1 MNLDN
6 RSLTHGRPAAHGTTL
21 HGLFEAQAARRPA
34 HPAVTCGSLRLGYGE
49 VDRRANRLA
58 HRLAA
63 RGVGPETRVG
73 VCLRRG
79 PELIVALLAVL
90 KAGGAYVPLDPNY
103 PAERLAFMVD
113 DAGIALV
120 ISAADLDTRP
130 PNAPATLLLDAPDED
145 APDEDAPDE
154 DAPDTPP
161 ASALRLPPVPALHLD
176 NTAYVLFTSGSTG
189 TPKGVAVTHRGIEA
203 LGAAHATALDIDED
217 SRVLQFASP
226 NFDVSIADLVQTW
239 YAGATLVLPDGP
251 TQAVGEEL
259 AALLA
264 GDAVTHAMIPPSV
277 LATVPPVEL
286 PHLRGLATGGETCP
300 PELVARWA
308 RGRRMFNAYGPTE
321 ATVTVTLN
329 GPLPADPDGAPHIG
343 RGIAGVRV
351 TALDELLRPV
361 PEGGVGELCVAGP
374 GLARGYQGRAA
385 LTAERFVADPHGPA
399 GSRMYRTG
407 DLVRRLPDGAY
418 AFLGR
423 ADHQVKIRG
432 LRVELGEIETALTAH
447 EQVLQSVV
455 TLDAGNG
462 TPRLFAHY
470 VPLRPSPT
478 PDSADLRAHLSGR
491 LPAHMVPTA
500 FVAMDRMPLTPNG
513 KVDRAALP
521 EPTAAERAAY
531 VAPRTD
537 LEGALA
543 EIWAEVLGVDRVGVE
558 DDFFLAGGDSIAA
571 LRMAFQVTGR
581 LGLTPATT
589 ALFDHPTIAR
599 FAAHLAES
607 GRADATEPLVPVNRH
622 AALAASAAQRRLWFL
637 DAYEPGGAAY
647 NCATGLRLTG
657 ALDHPALA
665 AALTALVARHEPLR
679 TTFTEAD
686 GRVLQVIGEPTEV
699 PLPHTDLTG
708 HTDPA
713 TAHDR
718 LDAAL
723 RAEVSAPFDLR
734 TGPVLRAL
742 LLRTAPDEHLLVL
755 TAHHIAADAWSM
767 DLLTRELGALYAA
780 ASAAPDAGP
789 EHLPA
794 AAGLPPLPVQYA
806 DFAAWHH
813 DRLQAPDIDA
823 QLAYWKDTLAGVA
836 PLELPTDRPRPA
848 VRTSAGARHLFD
860 LPADTVRA
868 LTALGHEQGGTLF
881 APLAAAVQLLLARWS
896 GQRDIA
902 LGTVDTGRDR
912 AEIAELVGFFVDTL
926 VLRADVDE
934 TQTFR
939 RFTARTRERVREA
952 LDHAAVPFDRVVDAV
967 LPERDPS
974 RPPLVQAVLVLQNAP
989 VGLPRLPGI
998 DTAELELP
1006 REAALFDLTMEFWQ
1020 RPDGALRGSLE
1031 YSTDLFDAAT
1041 MERFAGHLRTLLG
1054 ALATAPDRPMA
1065 EAGMLGA
1072 DETHRVLA
1080 EYNATGRGIA
1090 PATLTALFADQ
1101 AARTPDAV
1109 ALLHTDTRLTYAQLD
1124 SRSNQLAHHL
1134 AARGVRPGD
1143 RVGICLERG
1152 PELIC
1157 ALLGI
1162 LKAGAA
1168 YVPLDPKYPAARRA
1182 FMSADAGIALLVTD
1196 RTQHGAD
1203 DGTGHLPRL
1212 LMDYDRAALDAE
1224 PAHPLA
1230 VTVTPDSGAYVIYT
1244 SGSTGTPKG
1253 TLTPHRAVDRVVRHT
1268 PYLSLTEGDVVA
1280 QLASVSF
1287 DAATFE
1293 IWGALLNGAT
1303 LAIAPPGV
1311 LAAPELGAFLSS
1323 YGVTTLWLTAGLFH
1337 EVVDADVEV
1346 LAGLRHL
1353 LAGGDA
1359 LSARH
1364 CRTVLTRLPEL
1375 ALING
1380 YGPTETTTF
1389 AAAAR
1394 LLPAHL
1400 AHDTVP
1406 LGRPIADTRL
1416 YVLDGRL
1423 RPVGQGIVGE
1433 LYIAGE
1439 GLAQGYANR
1448 PDLTA
1453 EWFLADPFGAA
1464 GTRMYRTGDLVRWT
1478 ADGMLEFLGR
1488 GDDQVKVRGFRIE
1501 LGEVEAALAAHPDVA
1516 RAVVVAAA
1524 AGRGGAKR
1532 LVGYAVPR
1540 PGATLEPAALRAH
1553 LAATLPDHM
1562 VPPLYAVLDALPL
1575 TPNGKVDRRA
1585 LPAPEAVSDGS
1596 VRLAP
1601 RTPVEET
1608 LAGIWA
1614 QVLGLEAV
1622 GVEDNFF
1629 DLGGDSILSI
1639 QVVSRARA
1647 AGLVLASQDIFVRQ
1661 TVAELAA
1668 GLQSAA
1674 DDDTDVLDEP
1684 PVEGPVVLTPIQR
1697 WFFRT
1702 HREAPHHFNQ
1712 ALQLELAPGT
1722 DPEALAGAVA
1732 AVVAHHDALR
1742 LRYERTGAGWR
1753 QRNLAED
1760 KAVALDR
1767 HDLSGLDAAAGR
1779 TAMTEVTDAL
1789 QTGFDL
1795 SAGPLIRFALFELA
1809 DKQAELAVIAHHLVV
1824 DGVSWRVLLEDLEVA
1839 YGQVVSGASVDL
1851 GVKSTSFQEWAS
1863 RLRGH
1868 VEAGGFD
1875 GELAYWSGVGAGV
1888 STVLP
1893 GVRDVAPGGLRVRS
1907 AELSVG
1913 ATRGLLQRVPAVYRT
1928 RVNEVL
1934 LAVLGRVLGE
1944 WSGQDRVVV
1953 DVEGHG
1959 REEIFEGVDLS
1970 RTVGWFTTVF
1980 PVELV
1985 VGEGW
1990 GALVKSVKE
1999 TLRGVP
2005 HRGLGYGALRYLGDP
2020 DSAAGEL
2027 GRTVRP
2033 QVSFNYLGQFD
2044 GMTAD
2049 SSLYRAMLPNPRGEH
2064 SPLDARPYAL
2074 DVVGRVV
2081 DGRLVMEWGWSDGVF
2096 EDATVDRLATGFM
2109 AALEEFLAH
2118 CAEPGAGGCTPS
2130 DFPLSGLDQAGVDR
2144 VVGDGR
2150 GVEDVLPLLPMQSG
2164 MLFHALMES
2173 ASLAYFEQLM
2183 FVVDGVTDATAFGAA
2198 WQRVVDEVQ
2207 ALRVGVVW
2215 EGVAEPVQV
2224 VHREVTLPV
2233 EIVDWRGAD
2242 EEEQSARWEAWVGA
2256 DRARGLDLRQVPLAR
2271 LSLARLTD
2279 DRVRVLFTF
2288 HHILLDGWSLARVL
2302 SAVFDGYAGVGTA
2315 AVPGGRRLAD
2325 HARWLADRD
2334 LPAAEEFWRGV
2345 LDGFDTPVALPYDRP
2360 AVRGQSRSSARAAIK
2375 LPTELTEQLYAF
2387 ARRHRLTVNAV
2398 VQGLW
2403 ALMLAGRSGQHD
2415 VVFGATT
2422 SGRPTELTGADEMIG
2437 LFINSL
2443 PVRTRLA
2450 PELGVVEWLQRL
2462 QAEQVEARR
2471 HDHLPLTRIQALA
2484 DLPADQALFDSL
2496 VVFENYP
2503 VDTDAA
2509 AEHGL
2514 KVGEISAVE
2523 ATNYPLNLL
2532 AYGGDRLEFVLAY
2545 DPEVLDHATA
2555 RGLCDEL
2562 ARYARTVAG
2571 ATGRKLGDLEL
2582 VDAGQRRRLLE
2593 EWGRD
2598 ERHVAQRTLG
2608 EIFRD
2613 QAARTPTLP
2622 AAVCGGT
2629 TLSYAELDARI
2640 GRMAHHLGS
2649 LGVRTGDRI
2658 GVALQRGIDWLVA
2671 LRAVLHIGAV
2681 YVPIDPTY
2689 PAERITHMVTD
2700 SGVRLLLT
2708 EQRLDGTLPAPGTVP
2723 VVAVDTLG
2731 AELAAL
2737 PDTLPDV
2744 HDDPQAP
2751 AYIIY
2756 TSGSTGVPKGVEVP
2770 HTGFAALLT
2779 TVVGDL
2785 AVAEGCRVLQLA
2797 SPSFDASVIEVLMS
2811 LGVGGTLVLPPAETL
2826 SAEQLVELL
2835 QHHRISHA
2843 MILPAMLATLPAV
2856 QLPDLRMLL
2865 VGAEAVSADL
2875 VDRWADG
2882 RRMVNGYGPTEA
2894 TIATSFSHPLV
2905 AGRAGAPPIGHPC
2918 VDVRTYVLD
2927 PWLRLVAPGVAGELY
2942 IGGESV
2948 TRGYV
2953 NRPGL
2958 TAERFVADPYG
2969 APGAR
2974 MYRSGDVVRW
2984 GEDGQLHFVGRVD
2997 AQVKVRG
3004 HRVELGEVETALA
3017 GHPAVGQVAVLF
3029 RTDGPGARLVGYVSP
3044 AAGVEP
3050 DALDPAALR
3059 GYLADGLPDYMV
3071 PSVFVTLDALPLT
3084 PNGKVDRRALPAPE
3098 AVSDGSVR
3106 LAPRTPVEETLA
3118 GIWAQVLG
3126 LEAVGVEDNFFD
3138 LGGDSILSIQV
3149 VSRARA
3155 AGLSIAPKDIF
3166 DQQTVR
3172 ALAERIAET
3181 AQAAP
3186 APARPTVTGPVGT
3199 TPIQEWFFTSHTEA
3213 PHHFDMSMAVTLGKD
3228 VDRAALAAAVAA
3240 VVAHHDALRLRFA
3253 RGVDGAWTQSVAD
3266 ADAAPV
3272 AVDHTDLSHLP
3283 SPLSRRAERDRLVAQ
3298 AQSGLDL
3305 TEGPLLRALS
3315 FASDAQ
3321 DDIELVLVAHHL
3333 VVDGVSW
3340 RVLLEDLEVAYGQVV
3355 SGASVDLGVRST
3367 SFQEWASRL
3376 RGHVES
3382 GGFDGELA
3390 YWSGVGAGV
3399 STVLPGV
3406 RDVASGGLRVR
3417 SAELSVGATRGL
3429 LQRVPAVYRTR
3440 VNEVLLAV
3448 LGRVLGEWS
3457 GQDRVVVD
3465 VEGHGREEIFE
3476 GVDLSRTVGWF
3487 TTVFPVELVVG
3498 EGWGALVKSVKETL
3512 RGVPHRGLGY
3522 GALRYLGDPDSAA
3535 GELGRTVRPQVSFNY
3550 LGQFDTAVAPS
3561 GEALFRASDF
3571 VQDGDTSPL
3580 DARPYALDVVGRVVD
3595 GRLVMEWGWSDGV
3608 FEDATVDRLV
3618 SRFMAAL
3625 EEFLAHCA
3633 EPGAG
3638 GCTPSDF
3645 PLSGLDQAG
3654 VDRVVGDGRG
3664 VEDVLPLMPMQSGML
3679 FHALMESA
3687 SPAYFEQ
3694 LMFVVDGVPDPA
3706 EFAASWQHVVDEV
3719 QALRVGVVWEGV
3731 AEPVQVVHREVTL
3744 PVEIVDWRGADEEE
3758 QSARWEAWVG
3768 ADRARGL
3775 DLRQVPLAR
3784 LSLARLTDD
3793 RVRVLFTFH
3802 HILLDGWSLARV
3814 LSLVFDDYTARRDR
3828 RPLPAI
3834 AGGRRLADQARWMRE
3849 RDVPEAEEFWRGVLD
3864 GFDTP
3869 VALPYDRPTDRA
3881 GQSRSSARVGV
3892 ELSPEL
3898 TERLYAFARRHRLT
3912 VNAVV
3917 QGLWALMLAGRS
3929 GQHDVVFGATTS
3941 GRPTELTGADD
3952 MLGLFI
3958 NSLPVRTRLAPEL
3971 GVVEWLQRLQAE
3983 QVEARR
3989 HDHLP
3994 LTRIQA
4000 LGQLP
4005 ADQALFDS
4013 LVVFAN
4019 YPVDTDAAAENG
4031 LKLGEISA
4039 VEATNYPLNLAAY
4052 TGDGL
4057 TLTLLYDPEVFDR
4070 STIEALRDDLTLHAE
4085 TVAAPG
4091 GADRSLG
4098 TLDLVDAERRHR
4110 ILEEWGRG
4118 APGERGTTLT
4128 EVFAQQVARAPGNT
4142 ALLVDGR
4149 ELSYAEVDARANRLA
4164 HRLIDLGVRPDTR
4177 VGVCLGRHAELF
4189 VALLAVLKAG
4199 GAYVPL
4205 DPEYP
4210 ADRLAFMVTDS
4221 GAELVVTDTA
4231 SVAALPPGD
4240 ARRVLLDAPDDE
4252 AADRYPDTAPEVPLH
4267 PDNLAHVIYT
4277 SGSTGRPKGALLP
4290 HRGVLRVARD
4300 PKLAMSERDVVGQLA
4315 TVSFDAGTLEIWS
4328 AWLNGAALAVSP
4340 SRVMSAAE
4348 TGEFLHTRKVTA
4360 IWITAGLFH
4369 EMVDSDV
4376 RIFSGLRL
4384 IMSGGDTLSPAHAAK
4399 VVAQLPGVRMINGY
4413 GPTEGTVFTSLHLV
4427 GGGAGAESSGPADAG
4442 PLPIGTPIAG
4452 TRVYVLDP
4460 ALRPVPPGVPGE
4472 LYLTGD
4478 GMARGYVNRPG
4489 ITAERF
4495 VADPFGTPGARMY
4508 RSGDLVRW
4516 LPDGNLDFVSRTDF
4530 QVKIRG
4536 LRIELGEIEAAAAAH
4551 PGVAQAL
4558 VLARE
4563 DIPGSKRLVAYAVPV
4578 PEQAP
4583 APEELKE
4590 FMARSLPAYMVP
4602 AAVIVLDAFPL
4613 TPNGKVD
4620 RRALPSPEEA
4630 AGERAEHIAPRTPG
4644 EEILA
4649 GIWGEVLGLAEVS
4662 VEDNFFDLGGDSILS
4677 IQVISRVREVF
4688 VTDLPARA
4696 LFDNPTVA
4704 ALSAAVE
4711 EQLLAELEQ
4720 EQPRD

>member
-145 APDEDAPDE
+145 APDEDAPD
-154 DAPDTPP
+154 TPP
-161 ASALRLPPVPALHLD
+161 ASALRRPPVPALHLD

-264 GDAVTHAMIPPSV
+264 GEAVTHAMIPPSV

-571 LRMAFQVTGR
+571 LRMAFQVTDR

-699 PLPHTDLTG
+699 PLPRTDLTG

-823 QLAYWKDTLAGVA
+823 QLAYWKDTLEGVA

-1212 LMDYDRAALDAE
+1212 LMDDDRAALDAE

-1453 EWFLADPFGAA
+1453 ERFLADPFGAA

-1540 PGATLEPAALRAH
+1540 PGATLEPVALRAH

-1601 RTPVEET
+1601 RTPVEES

-1789 QTGFDL
+1789 QAGFDL

-1851 GVKSTSFQEWAS
+1851 GVKSTS
-1863 RLRGH
+1863 
-1868 VEAGGFD
+1868 
-1875 GELAYWSGVGAGV
+1875 
-1888 STVLP
+1888 
-1893 GVRDVAPGGLRVRS
+1893 
-1907 AELSVG
+1907 
-1913 ATRGLLQRVPAVYRT
+1913 
-1928 RVNEVL
+1928 
-1934 LAVLGRVLGE
+1934 
-1944 WSGQDRVVV
+1944 
-1953 DVEGHG
+1953 
-1959 REEIFEGVDLS
+1959 
-1970 RTVGWFTTVF
+1970 
-1980 PVELV
+1980 
-1985 VGEGW
+1985 
-1990 GALVKSVKE
+1990 
-1999 TLRGVP
+1999 
-2005 HRGLGYGALRYLGDP
+2005 
-2020 DSAAGEL
+2020 
-2027 GRTVRP
+2027 
-2033 QVSFNYLGQFD
+2033 
-2044 GMTAD
+2044 
-2049 SSLYRAMLPNPRGEH
+2049 
-2064 SPLDARPYAL
+2064 
-2074 DVVGRVV
+2074 
-2081 DGRLVMEWGWSDGVF
+2081 
-2096 EDATVDRLATGFM
+2096 
-2109 AALEEFLAH
+2109 
-2118 CAEPGAGGCTPS
+2118 
-2130 DFPLSGLDQAGVDR
+2130 
-2144 VVGDGR
+2144 
-2150 GVEDVLPLLPMQSG
+2150 
-2164 MLFHALMES
+2164 
-2173 ASLAYFEQLM
+2173 
-2183 FVVDGVTDATAFGAA
+2183 
-2198 WQRVVDEVQ
+2198 
-2207 ALRVGVVW
+2207 
-2215 EGVAEPVQV
+2215 
-2224 VHREVTLPV
+2224 
-2233 EIVDWRGAD
+2233 
-2242 EEEQSARWEAWVGA
+2242 
-2256 DRARGLDLRQVPLAR
+2256 
-2271 LSLARLTD
+2271 
-2279 DRVRVLFTF
+2279 
-2288 HHILLDGWSLARVL
+2288 
-2302 SAVFDGYAGVGTA
+2302 
-2315 AVPGGRRLAD
+2315 
-2325 HARWLADRD
+2325 
-2334 LPAAEEFWRGV
+2334 
-2345 LDGFDTPVALPYDRP
+2345 
-2360 AVRGQSRSSARAAIK
+2360 
-2375 LPTELTEQLYAF
+2375 
-2387 ARRHRLTVNAV
+2387 
-2398 VQGLW
+2398 
-2403 ALMLAGRSGQHD
+2403 
-2415 VVFGATT
+2415 
-2422 SGRPTELTGADEMIG
+2422 
-2437 LFINSL
+2437 
-2443 PVRTRLA
+2443 
-2450 PELGVVEWLQRL
+2450 
-2462 QAEQVEARR
+2462 
-2471 HDHLPLTRIQALA
+2471 
-2484 DLPADQALFDSL
+2484 
-2496 VVFENYP
+2496 
-2503 VDTDAA
+2503 
-2509 AEHGL
+2509 
-2514 KVGEISAVE
+2514 
-2523 ATNYPLNLL
+2523 
-2532 AYGGDRLEFVLAY
+2532 
-2545 DPEVLDHATA
+2545 
-2555 RGLCDEL
+2555 
-2562 ARYARTVAG
+2562 
-2571 ATGRKLGDLEL
+2571 
-2582 VDAGQRRRLLE
+2582 
-2593 EWGRD
+2593 
-2598 ERHVAQRTLG
+2598 
-2608 EIFRD
+2608 
-2613 QAARTPTLP
+2613 
-2622 AAVCGGT
+2622 
-2629 TLSYAELDARI
+2629 
-2640 GRMAHHLGS
+2640 
-2649 LGVRTGDRI
+2649 
-2658 GVALQRGIDWLVA
+2658 
-2671 LRAVLHIGAV
+2671 
-2681 YVPIDPTY
+2681 
-2689 PAERITHMVTD
+2689 
-2700 SGVRLLLT
+2700 
-2708 EQRLDGTLPAPGTVP
+2708 
-2723 VVAVDTLG
+2723 
-2731 AELAAL
+2731 
-2737 PDTLPDV
+2737 
-2744 HDDPQAP
+2744 
-2751 AYIIY
+2751 
-2756 TSGSTGVPKGVEVP
+2756 
-2770 HTGFAALLT
+2770 
-2779 TVVGDL
+2779 
-2785 AVAEGCRVLQLA
+2785 
-2797 SPSFDASVIEVLMS
+2797 
-2811 LGVGGTLVLPPAETL
+2811 
-2826 SAEQLVELL
+2826 
-2835 QHHRISHA
+2835 
-2843 MILPAMLATLPAV
+2843 
-2856 QLPDLRMLL
+2856 
-2865 VGAEAVSADL
+2865 
-2875 VDRWADG
+2875 
-2882 RRMVNGYGPTEA
+2882 
-2894 TIATSFSHPLV
+2894 
-2905 AGRAGAPPIGHPC
+2905 
-2918 VDVRTYVLD
+2918 
-2927 PWLRLVAPGVAGELY
+2927 
-2942 IGGESV
+2942 
-2948 TRGYV
+2948 
-2953 NRPGL
+2953 
-2958 TAERFVADPYG
+2958 
-2969 APGAR
+2969 
-2974 MYRSGDVVRW
+2974 
-2984 GEDGQLHFVGRVD
+2984 
-2997 AQVKVRG
+2997 
-3004 HRVELGEVETALA
+3004 
-3017 GHPAVGQVAVLF
+3017 
-3029 RTDGPGARLVGYVSP
+3029 
-3044 AAGVEP
+3044 
-3050 DALDPAALR
+3050 
-3059 GYLADGLPDYMV
+3059 
-3071 PSVFVTLDALPLT
+3071 
-3084 PNGKVDRRALPAPE
+3084 
-3098 AVSDGSVR
+3098 
-3106 LAPRTPVEETLA
+3106 
-3118 GIWAQVLG
+3118 
-3126 LEAVGVEDNFFD
+3126 
-3138 LGGDSILSIQV
+3138 
-3149 VSRARA
+3149 
-3155 AGLSIAPKDIF
+3155 
-3166 DQQTVR
+3166 
-3172 ALAERIAET
+3172 
-3181 AQAAP
+3181 
-3186 APARPTVTGPVGT
+3186 
-3199 TPIQEWFFTSHTEA
+3199 
-3213 PHHFDMSMAVTLGKD
+3213 
-3228 VDRAALAAAVAA
+3228 
-3240 VVAHHDALRLRFA
+3240 
-3253 RGVDGAWTQSVAD
+3253 
-3266 ADAAPV
+3266 
-3272 AVDHTDLSHLP
+3272 
-3283 SPLSRRAERDRLVAQ
+3283 
-3298 AQSGLDL
+3298 
-3305 TEGPLLRALS
+3305 
-3315 FASDAQ
+3315 
-3321 DDIELVLVAHHL
+3321 
-3333 VVDGVSW
+3333 
-3340 RVLLEDLEVAYGQVV
+3340 
-3355 SGASVDLGVRST
+3355 
-3367 SFQEWASRL
+3367 
-3376 RGHVES
+3376 
-3382 GGFDGELA
+3382 
-3390 YWSGVGAGV
+3390 
-3399 STVLPGV
+3399 
-3406 RDVASGGLRVR
+3406 
-3417 SAELSVGATRGL
+3417 
-3429 LQRVPAVYRTR
+3429 
-3440 VNEVLLAV
+3440 
-3448 LGRVLGEWS
+3448 
-3457 GQDRVVVD
+3457 
-3465 VEGHGREEIFE
+3465 
-3476 GVDLSRTVGWF
+3476 
-3487 TTVFPVELVVG
+3487 
-3498 EGWGALVKSVKETL
+3498 
-3512 RGVPHRGLGY
+3512 
-3522 GALRYLGDPDSAA
+3522 
-3535 GELGRTVRPQVSFNY
+3535 
-3550 LGQFDTAVAPS
+3550 
-3561 GEALFRASDF
+3561 
-3571 VQDGDTSPL
+3571 
-3580 DARPYALDVVGRVVD
+3580 
-3595 GRLVMEWGWSDGV
+3595 
-3608 FEDATVDRLV
+3608 
-3618 SRFMAAL
+3618 
-3625 EEFLAHCA
+3625 
-3633 EPGAG
+3633 
-3638 GCTPSDF
+3638 
-3645 PLSGLDQAG
+3645 
-3654 VDRVVGDGRG
+3654 
-3664 VEDVLPLMPMQSGML
+3664 
-3679 FHALMESA
+3679 
-3687 SPAYFEQ
+3687 
-3694 LMFVVDGVPDPA
+3694 
-3706 EFAASWQHVVDEV
+3706 
-3719 QALRVGVVWEGV
+3719 
-3731 AEPVQVVHREVTL
+3731 
-3744 PVEIVDWRGADEEE
+3744 
-3758 QSARWEAWVG
+3758 
-3768 ADRARGL
+3768 
-3775 DLRQVPLAR
+3775 
-3784 LSLARLTDD
+3784 
-3793 RVRVLFTFH
+3793 
-3802 HILLDGWSLARV
+3802 
-3814 LSLVFDDYTARRDR
+3814 
-3828 RPLPAI
+3828 
-3834 AGGRRLADQARWMRE
+3834 
-3849 RDVPEAEEFWRGVLD
+3849 
-3864 GFDTP
+3864 
-3869 VALPYDRPTDRA
+3869 
-3881 GQSRSSARVGV
+3881 
-3892 ELSPEL
+3892 
-3898 TERLYAFARRHRLT
+3898 
-3912 VNAVV
+3912 
-3917 QGLWALMLAGRS
+3917 
-3929 GQHDVVFGATTS
+3929 
-3941 GRPTELTGADD
+3941 
-3952 MLGLFI
+3952 
-3958 NSLPVRTRLAPEL
+3958 
-3971 GVVEWLQRLQAE
+3971 
-3983 QVEARR
+3983 
-3989 HDHLP
+3989 
-3994 LTRIQA
+3994 
-4000 LGQLP
+4000 
-4005 ADQALFDS
+4005 
-4013 LVVFAN
+4013 
-4019 YPVDTDAAAENG
+4019 
-4031 LKLGEISA
+4031 
-4039 VEATNYPLNLAAY
+4039 
-4052 TGDGL
+4052 
-4057 TLTLLYDPEVFDR
+4057 
-4070 STIEALRDDLTLHAE
+4070 
-4085 TVAAPG
+4085 
-4091 GADRSLG
+4091 
-4098 TLDLVDAERRHR
+4098 
-4110 ILEEWGRG
+4110 
-4118 APGERGTTLT
+4118 
-4128 EVFAQQVARAPGNT
+4128 
-4142 ALLVDGR
+4142 
-4149 ELSYAEVDARANRLA
+4149 
-4164 HRLIDLGVRPDTR
+4164 
-4177 VGVCLGRHAELF
+4177 
-4189 VALLAVLKAG
+4189 
-4199 GAYVPL
+4199 
-4205 DPEYP
+4205 
-4210 ADRLAFMVTDS
+4210 
-4221 GAELVVTDTA
+4221 
-4231 SVAALPPGD
+4231 
-4240 ARRVLLDAPDDE
+4240 
-4252 AADRYPDTAPEVPLH
+4252 
-4267 PDNLAHVIYT
+4267 
-4277 SGSTGRPKGALLP
+4277 
-4290 HRGVLRVARD
+4290 
-4300 PKLAMSERDVVGQLA
+4300 
-4315 TVSFDAGTLEIWS
+4315 
-4328 AWLNGAALAVSP
+4328 
-4340 SRVMSAAE
+4340 
-4348 TGEFLHTRKVTA
+4348 
-4360 IWITAGLFH
+4360 
-4369 EMVDSDV
+4369 
-4376 RIFSGLRL
+4376 
-4384 IMSGGDTLSPAHAAK
+4384 
-4399 VVAQLPGVRMINGY
+4399 
-4413 GPTEGTVFTSLHLV
+4413 
-4427 GGGAGAESSGPADAG
+4427 
-4442 PLPIGTPIAG
+4442 
-4452 TRVYVLDP
+4452 
-4460 ALRPVPPGVPGE
+4460 
-4472 LYLTGD
+4472 
-4478 GMARGYVNRPG
+4478 
-4489 ITAERF
+4489 
-4495 VADPFGTPGARMY
+4495 
-4508 RSGDLVRW
+4508 
-4516 LPDGNLDFVSRTDF
+4516 
-4530 QVKIRG
+4530 
-4536 LRIELGEIEAAAAAH
+4536 
-4551 PGVAQAL
+4551 
-4558 VLARE
+4558 
-4563 DIPGSKRLVAYAVPV
+4563 
-4578 PEQAP
+4578 
-4583 APEELKE
+4583 
-4590 FMARSLPAYMVP
+4590 
-4602 AAVIVLDAFPL
+4602 
-4613 TPNGKVD
+4613 
-4620 RRALPSPEEA
+4620 
-4630 AGERAEHIAPRTPG
+4630 
-4644 EEILA
+4644 
-4649 GIWGEVLGLAEVS
+4649 
-4662 VEDNFFDLGGDSILS
+4662 
-4677 IQVISRVREVF
+4677 
-4688 VTDLPARA
+4688 
-4696 LFDNPTVA
+4696 
-4704 ALSAAVE
+4704 
-4711 EQLLAELEQ
+4711 
-4720 EQPRD
+4720 

>member
-1 MNLDN
+1 MNSDN
-6 RSLTHGRPAAHGTTL
+6 GSLTHGRPAAGGTTL

-34 HPAVTCGSLRLGYGE
+34 HPAVECGPVRLGYGE

-58 HRLAA
+58 HRLVA

-79 PELIVALLAVL
+79 PDLIVALLAVL

-103 PAERLAFMVD
+103 PAERLAFMVA

-120 ISAADLDTRP
+120 ISTSDIDARP
-130 PNAPATLLLDAPDED
+130 HDAPGTLLLDAPHQERT
-145 APDEDAPDE
+145 
-154 DAPDTPP
+154 PDTLP
-161 ASALRLPPVPALHLD
+161 AADGAAGHLD
-176 NTAYVLFTSGSTG
+176 TTAYVLFTSGSTG
-189 TPKGVAVTHRGIEA
+189 TPKGVAVTHRGIEV
-203 LGAAHATALDIDED
+203 LGAAHVAALDIDEG

-226 NFDVSIADLVQTW
+226 NFDVSIADMVQTW
-239 YAGATLVLPDGP
+239 YAGATLVLPADP
-251 TQAVGEEL
+251 AQAVGE
-259 AALLA
+259 AMADLLGGA
-264 GDAVTHAMIPPSV
+264 AVTHAMIPPSV
-277 LATVPPVEL
+277 LATIPPVEL
-286 PHLRGLATGGETCP
+286 PQLRGLATGGEPCP

-321 ATVTVTLN
+321 ATVTVTLH
-329 GPLPADPDGAPHIG
+329 GPLPTDPTGPPHIG
-343 RGIAGVRV
+343 RAVDGVRV
-351 TALDELLRPV
+351 TALDERLRPV
-361 PEGGVGELCVAGP
+361 PEGGIGELCIAGD
-374 GLARGYQGRAA
+374 GLARGYEGRAG

-407 DLVRRLPDGAY
+407 DLVRRLPDDSY
-418 AFLGR
+418 EFLGR

-432 LRVELGEIETALTAH
+432 LRVELGEIEAALTEH
-447 EQVLQSVV
+447 GQVLQSVV
-455 TLDAGNG
+455 TLAAAAGG
-462 TPRLFAHY
+462 APQLLAHY
-470 VPLRPSPT
+470 VPLRPEASPAA
-478 PDSADLRAHLSGR
+478 ADLRAHLCGR
-491 LPAHMVPTA
+491 LPAHMVPVA
-500 FVAMDRMPLTPNG
+500 FVAMDRLPLTPNG

-521 EPTAAERAAY
+521 APAPGERAAY

-537 LEGALA
+537 LETALA
-543 EIWAEVLGVDRVGVE
+543 EIWAEVLGVDRIGIE
-558 DDFFLAGGDSIAA
+558 DDFFLAGGDSISV
-571 LRMAFQVTGR
+571 LRMAFQVTRR

-589 ALFDHPTIAR
+589 ALFDHPTIAG
-599 FAAHLAES
+599 FAAHLADT
-607 GRADATEPLVPVNRH
+607 GRPETAAPLEPVNRH
-622 AALAASAAQRRLWFL
+622 AALAASSAQRRLWFL
-637 DAYEPGGAAY
+637 DTYDPGGAAY

-657 ALDHPALA
+657 ELAHPALA

-686 GRVLQVIGEPTEV
+686 GRVLQIIGEPTEV
-699 PLPHTDLTG
+699 PLPVTDLTG
-708 HTDPA
+708 APA
-713 TAHDR
+713 ADRDRR
-718 LDAAL
+718 LDGAL

-742 LLRTAPDEHLLVL
+742 LLHTAPDEHLLLL

-767 DLLTRELGALYAA
+767 DVIARELGALYAA
-780 ASAAPDAGP
+780 ALGSPDAGP
-789 EHLPA
+789 ERLLA
-794 AAGLPPLPVQYA
+794 AADLPPLPVQYA
-806 DFAAWHH
+806 DFAAWHN
-813 DRLQAPDIDA
+813 DRLEAPDVAA
-823 QLAYWKDTLAGVA
+823 QLAYWQQTLAGVA

-860 LPADTVRA
+860 LPVGTVQA

-881 APLAAAVQLLLARWS
+881 APLAAATQLLLARWS

-902 LGTVDTGRDR
+902 LGTVDAGRDR
-912 AEIAELVGFFVDTL
+912 AELADLVGFFVNTL

-934 TQTFR
+934 SLTFE
-939 RFTARTRERVREA
+939 RFVARTRDTVRAA
-952 LDHAAVPFDRVVDAV
+952 LDHAAVPFDRIVDAV

-974 RPPLVQAVLVLQNAP
+974 RPPLIQAVLVLQNAP
-989 VGLPRLPGI
+989 VGLPELPGI
-998 DTAELELP
+998 DAAEHELP

-1020 RPDGALRGSLE
+1020 RPDGTLRGSVE

-1041 MERFAGHLRTLLG
+1041 VERFAGHLRTLLG
-1054 ALATAPDRPMA
+1054 ELAEAPDRPMA
-1065 EAGMLGA
+1065 QARMLDA
-1072 DETHRVLA
+1072 AETRRVL
-1080 EYNATGRGIA
+1080 EDWNATERGIA
-1090 PATLTALFADQ
+1090 PATLPALFAAQ

-1109 ALLHTDTRLTYAQLD
+1109 ALLHGDTRLTYGQLD
-1124 SRSNQLAHHL
+1124 ARTNRFAHHL
-1134 AARGVRPGD
+1134 ATRGVRPGD
-1143 RVGICLERG
+1143 RVAVCLERG
-1152 PELIC
+1152 PELIT
-1157 ALLGI
+1157 AVLGI

-1168 YVPLDPKYPAARRA
+1168 YVPLDPKYPAARRQ
-1182 FMSADAGIALLVTD
+1182 FMTEDAGVALLVTD
-1196 RTQHGAD
+1196 RAHRDASGPAQVLVD
-1203 DGTGHLPRL
+1203 D
-1212 LMDYDRAALDAE
+1212 DRAAIDAE
-1224 PAHPLA
+1224 PQRPLS
-1230 VTVTPDSGAYVIYT
+1230 VRITPDSGAYVIYT

-1253 TLTPHRAVDRVVRHT
+1253 TLTPHRAIDRVVRHT
-1268 PYLSLTEGDVVA
+1268 PYLTLTEGDVVA

-1337 EVVDADVEV
+1337 EVVDADIEV

-1364 CRTVLTRLPEL
+1364 CKAVLERLPGI

-1389 AAAAR
+1389 AAAGR
-1394 LLPAHL
+1394 LLPEHL
-1400 AHDTVP
+1400 THDAVP
-1406 LGRPIADTRL
+1406 IGRPIADTRL
-1416 YVLDGRL
+1416 YVLDDRL

-1433 LYIAGE
+1433 LHIAGE
-1439 GLAQGYANR
+1439 GLAQGYAGR
-1448 PDLTA
+1448 PGLSA
-1453 EWFLADPFGAA
+1453 ERFVADPFGAP

-1478 ADGMLEFLGR
+1478 AAGMLEFLGR

-1501 LGEVEAALAAHPDVA
+1501 PGEIEAALAAHPDVA
-1516 RAVVVAAA
+1516 RAVVVAT
-1524 AGRGGAKR
+1524 AGRNGAKQ
-1532 LVGYAVPR
+1532 LAGYAVPR
-1540 PGATLEPAALRAH
+1540 PGATVEAAGLRAH
-1553 LAATLPDHM
+1553 LSATLPDHM
-1562 VPPLYAVLDALPL
+1562 VPSRYAVLDALPL

-1585 LPAPEAVSDGS
+1585 LPAPEAAAAGDVA
-1596 VRLAP
+1596 RIAP

-1608 LAGIWA
+1608 LAAIWA
-1614 QVLGLEAV
+1614 EVLGLEAV

-1639 QVVSRARA
+1639 QVVSRARR

-1674 DDDTDVLDEP
+1674 DDTDGFDEP

-1702 HREAPHHFNQ
+1702 HRKAPHHFNQ
-1712 ALQLELAPGT
+1712 ALHLELTPGT

-1760 KAVALDR
+1760 KTVTLDR
-1767 HDLSGLDAAAGR
+1767 HDLSALPAEAHE
-1779 TAMTEVTDAL
+1779 TAMAEVTDAL

-1795 SAGPLIRFALFELA
+1795 SAGPLIRFALFELPA
-1809 DKQAELAVIAHHLVV
+1809 EQAQLVVIAHHLVM

-1839 YGQVVSGASVDL
+1839 YGQVSSGAPVDL
-1851 GVKSTSFQEWAS
+1851 GPKTTSFQEWAS
-1863 RLRGH
+1863 RLRSH

-1875 GELAYWSGVGAGV
+1875 GELAYWSGVGQGV
-1888 STVLP
+1888 STALP
-1893 GVRDVAPGGLRVRS
+1893 VHEVTPGELRVRS
-1907 AELSVG
+1907 AELSAE
-1913 ATRGLLQRVPAVYRT
+1913 ATRRLLQRVPAAYRT

-1944 WSGQDRVVV
+1944 WTGGDRVLV

-1980 PVELV
+1980 PVELPGDAA
-1985 VGEGW
+1985 VGW
-1990 GALVKSVKE
+1990 DVLVKSVKE
-1999 TLRGVP
+1999 NLRSVP
-2005 HRGLGYGALRYLGDP
+2005 HRGLGHGALRYLGDP

-2049 SSLYRAMLPNPRGEH
+2049 SGLYRTLLPNPRGEH
-2064 SPLDARPYAL
+2064 SPLDGRAYAL
-2074 DVVGRVV
+2074 DVVGRVAE
-2081 DGRLVMEWGWSDGVF
+2081 GRLVMEWGWSDGVLA
-2096 EDATVDRLATGFM
+2096 EDTVDRLASRFI
-2109 AALEEFLAH
+2109 AALEEFVAH
-2118 CAEPGAGGCTPS
+2118 CETPEAGGCTPS

-2150 GVEDVLPLLPMQSG
+2150 GVEDVLPLMPMQSG
-2164 MLFHALMES
+2164 MLFHALMET
-2173 ASLAYFEQLM
+2173 ASPAYFEQLM
-2183 FVVDGVTDATAFGAA
+2183 FAIDGVTDATAFGAA

-2224 VHREVTLPV
+2224 VHRQVTLPV
-2233 EIVDWRGAD
+2233 EIVDWRGVP
-2242 EEEQSARWEAWVGA
+2242 EEEQSARWEEWVAA
-2256 DRARGLDLRQVPLAR
+2256 DRERGLDLRQVPLAR
-2271 LSLARLTD
+2271 LTLARLTD
-2279 DRVRVLFTF
+2279 DSVRVLFTF
-2288 HHILLDGWSLARVL
+2288 HHMLLDGWSLARVL
-2302 SAVFDGYAGVGTA
+2302 SAVFDGYAGVAPG
-2315 AVPGGRRLAD
+2315 AVAGGRRLAD
-2325 HARWLADRD
+2325 HVRWLAGRD
-2334 LPAAEEFWRGV
+2334 LPAAEEFWRGM
-2345 LDGFDTPVALPYDRP
+2345 LAGFDTPVALPYDRA
-2360 AVRGQSRSSARAAIK
+2360 AVRSGQSRSSARVGVQ
-2375 LPTELTEQLYAF
+2375 LTPDLTEQLYAF

-2403 ALMLAGRSGQHD
+2403 ALLLAGRSGQHD

-2422 SGRPTELTGADEMIG
+2422 SGRPTDLPGADEMVG

-2443 PVRTRLA
+2443 PVRVRLD

-2471 HDHLPLTRIQALA
+2471 YDHLPLTRIQALA
-2484 DLPADQALFDSL
+2484 ELSADQPLFDSL

-2532 AYGGDRLEFVLAY
+2532 AYGGERLEFILAY
-2545 DPEVLDHATA
+2545 DPEVFDRSTV
-2555 RGLCDEL
+2555 GELCDEL
-2562 ARYARTVAG
+2562 ARHARTVATS
-2571 ATGRKLGDLEL
+2571 TGRRLGGLDLVE
-2582 VDAGQRRRLLE
+2582 AGQRRRILE

-2598 ERHVAQRTLG
+2598 DRQLEHRPLG
-2608 EIFRD
+2608 EIFRTQLD
-2613 QAARTPTLP
+2613 RTPGLP
-2622 AAVCGGT
+2622 AVVCGET
-2629 TLSYAELDARI
+2629 TLTYAELH
-2640 GRMAHHLGS
+2640 GRAAQLAHFLIS
-2649 LGVRTGDRI
+2649 RGVRPGDRI
-2658 GVALQRGIDWLVA
+2658 GVALERGIDWLVA
-2671 LRAVLHIGAV
+2671 MQAVFHAGAV
-2681 YVPIDPTY
+2681 YVPVDPKY
-2689 PAERITHMVTD
+2689 PAERIAHMAAD
-2700 SGVRLLLT
+2700 SGATLLLT
-2708 EQRLDGTLPAPGTVP
+2708 EKRLGDGPPGVPDAGAVP
-2723 VVAVDTLG
+2723 VVEVDTLG
-2731 AELAAL
+2731 AELAQLPTAL
-2737 PDTLPDV
+2737 PDV
-2744 HDDPQAP
+2744 RVDPHAP
-2751 AYIIY
+2751 AYVIY
-2756 TSGSTGVPKGVEVP
+2756 TSGSTGIPKGVEVP
-2770 HTGFAALLT
+2770 GTGFSALLT
-2779 TVVGDL
+2779 AVVENL
-2785 AVAEGCRVLQLA
+2785 EAAEGCRVLQSA
-2797 SPSFDASVIEVLMS
+2797 SPSFDASLIEVLMA
-2811 LGVGGTLVLPPAETL
+2811 LGVGGTLVLSPPETL
-2826 SAEQLVELL
+2826 SAEQLVDLL
-2835 QHHRISHA
+2835 RRHRVSHA
-2843 MILPAMLATLPAV
+2843 LILPAMLATLPRTE
-2856 QLPDLRMLL
+2856 LPDLRTLL

-2875 VDRWADG
+2875 VARWADG
-2882 RRMVNGYGPTEA
+2882 RRMINGYGPTEA
-2894 TIATSFSHPLV
+2894 TIATTFSDPLSP
-2905 AGRAGAPPIGHPC
+2905 ASAGAPPIGRPYAN
-2918 VDVRTYVLD
+2918 VRTYVLD
-2927 PWLRLVAPGVAGELY
+2927 AWLRPVAPGVAGELY
-2942 IGGESV
+2942 IGGEGV
-2948 TRGYV
+2948 TLGYV
-2953 NRPGL
+2953 NRPGI

-2984 GEDGQLHFVGRVD
+2984 GEDGQLHFVGRTD

-3044 AAGVEP
+3044 AAGA
-3050 DALDPAALR
+3050 DARAADAAALR
-3059 GYLADGLPDYMV
+3059 AFLADGLPDYMI
-3071 PSVFVTLDALPLT
+3071 PSVFVTLEALPLT

-3098 AVSDGSVR
+3098 AAAAGDVAR
-3106 LAPRTPVEETLA
+3106 IAPRTPVEETLA
-3118 GIWAQVLG
+3118 AIWAEVLG

-3155 AGLSIAPKDIF
+3155 AGLSLAPKDVF
-3166 DQQTVR
+3166 DRQTVR
-3172 ALAERIAET
+3172 ALAEHAGRADGSGP
-3181 AQAAP
+3181 AQERLA
-3186 APARPTVTGPVGT
+3186 VDGPVGP
-3199 TPIQEWFFTSHTEA
+3199 TPIQEWFFASHPEA
-3213 PHHFDMSMAVTLGKD
+3213 PHHFGMSMAMTLDDGVDLD
-3228 VDRAALAAAVAA
+3228 VLADAVAA
-3240 VVAHHDALRLRFA
+3240 VVTHHDALRLRFV
-3253 RGVDGAWTQSVAD
+3253 RGADGTWTQSVPE
-3266 ADAAPV
+3266 DAAPV
-3272 AVDHTDLSHLP
+3272 AVHHTDLTGLP
-3283 SPLSRRAERDRLVAQ
+3283 STARPAERDRLVAE
-3298 AQSGLDL
+3298 AQRGLNL

-3315 FASDAQ
+3315 FALGAADGSQ
-3321 DDIELVLVAHHL
+3321 LVLVTHHL
-3333 VVDGVSW
+3333 VVDAVSW
-3340 RVLLEDLEVAYGQVV
+3340 RVLLEDLVTAYGQVS
-3355 SGASVDLGVRST
+3355 SGAPVDLGPKT
-3367 SFQEWASRL
+3367 TPFLEWASRL
-3376 RGHVES
+3376 REHAEG
-3382 GGFDGELA
+3382 GGFDEELA
-3390 YWSGVGAGV
+3390 YWSAVGEDVPTA
-3399 STVLPGV
+3399 LPVQEGTP
-3406 RDVASGGLRVR
+3406 GELRIR
-3417 SAELSVGATRGL
+3417 SAELSAEATRKL
-3429 LQRVPAVYRTR
+3429 LQRVPAAYRTR

-3448 LGRVLGEWS
+3448 LGRVLGEWT
-3457 GQDRVVVD
+3457 GQQRVLVD

-3487 TTVFPVELVVG
+3487 TTVFPVELPG
-3498 EGWGALVKSVKETL
+3498 EAAAGWDVLVKSVKENL
-3512 RGVPHRGLGY
+3512 RSVPDRGLGH
-3522 GALRYLGDPDSAA
+3522 GALRHLTGALPARS
-3535 GELGRTVRPQVSFNY
+3535 PQVSFNY
-3550 LGQFDTAVAPS
+3550 LGQFDTAGGSADS
-3561 GEALFRASDF
+3561 EGALFRETGF

-3580 DARPYALDVVGRVVD
+3580 DGRAYGLDVVGRVAD
-3595 GRLVMEWGWSDGV
+3595 GRLVMEWGWADGV
-3608 FEDATVDRLV
+3608 FAEETVDRLA
-3618 SRFMAAL
+3618 SGFMSAL
-3625 EEFLAHCA
+3625 EEFLAHC
-3633 EPGAG
+3633 ETPEAG

-3679 FHALMESA
+3679 FHALMESG

-3694 LMFVVDGVPDPA
+3694 LMFAVDGVTDPA
-3706 EFAASWQHVVDEV
+3706 EFADSWQHVVDEV
-3719 QALRVGVVWEGV
+3719 QALRIGVAWEGV
-3731 AEPVQVVHREVTL
+3731 AEPVQVVHREAAL
-3744 PVEIVDWRGADEEE
+3744 PVEIVDWRGVAEEE
-3758 QSARWEAWVG
+3758 QSARWEEWVA
-3768 ADRARGL
+3768 ADRERGL

-3784 LSLARLTDD
+3784 LALARLTDD
-3793 RVRVLFTFH
+3793 SIRALFTFH
-3802 HILLDGWSLARV
+3802 HVLLDGWSLSRV

-3828 RPLPAI
+3828 RPLPAV
-3834 AGGRRLADQARWMRE
+3834 AGGRRLADQARWMRG
-3849 RDVPEAEEFWRGVLD
+3849 RDIPEAEEFWRGVLA

-3869 VALPYDRPTDRA
+3869 VALPYDRPAVRS

-3892 ELSPEL
+3892 ELTPEL

-3917 QGLWALMLAGRS
+3917 QGLWALLLAGRS
-3929 GQHDVVFGATTS
+3929 GQRDVVFGATTS
-3941 GRPTELTGADD
+3941 GRPTELTGADE
-3952 MLGLFI
+3952 MVGLFI
-3958 NSLPVRTRLAPEL
+3958 NSLPVRTRLDPEL

-3989 HDHLP
+3989 YDHLP

-4005 ADQALFDS
+4005 ADQPLFDS

-4019 YPVDTDAAAENG
+4019 YPVDTDAAAEHG
-4031 LKLGEISA
+4031 LKVGDISA

-4052 TGDGL
+4052 TGDSL
-4057 TLTLLYDPEVFDR
+4057 SLTLLYDPEVFDPA
-4070 STIEALRDDLTLHAE
+4070 TAEALRDDLTLYAR
-4085 TVAAPG
+4085 TVAG
-4091 GADRSLG
+4091 LDEADRKLG

-4110 ILEEWGRG
+4110 ILEDWGRG
-4118 APGERGTTLT
+4118 APGDEGTTLT
-4128 EVFAQQVARAPGNT
+4128 EVFARQVARAPGRT
-4142 ALLVDGR
+4142 ALIVGGE

-4164 HRLIDLGVRPDTR
+4164 HRLIALGVAPDTR
-4177 VGVCLGRHAELF
+4177 VGVCLGRRAELF

-4221 GAELVVTDTA
+4221 GAELVVTDTESA
-4231 SVAALPPGD
+4231 GALPPGD
-4240 ARRVLLDAPDDE
+4240 ARHLLLDEDATDG
-4252 AADRYPDTAPEVPLH
+4252 YPDVAPEVPLH

-4277 SGSTGRPKGALLP
+4277 SGSTGRPKGAVLP

-4348 TGEFLHTRKVTA
+4348 TGEFLRSRGVSA

-4376 RIFSGLRL
+4376 QVFSGLRL

-4399 VVAQLPGVRMINGY
+4399 AVEQLPGVRMINGY
-4413 GPTEGTVFTSLHLV
+4413 GPTEGTVFTSLYVVNGH
-4427 GGGAGAESSGPADAG
+4427 GAAPQAG

-4460 ALRPVPPGVPGE
+4460 ALRPVAPGVPGE

-4478 GMARGYVNRPG
+4478 GMGRGYVNRPG

-4495 VADPFGTPGARMY
+4495 VADPFGAPGARMY

-4578 PEQAP
+4578 PGRGP
-4583 APEELKE
+4583 GPDELKE
-4590 FMARSLPAYMVP
+4590 FMARSLPAHMVP
-4602 AAVIVLDAFPL
+4602 AAVVVLDTFPL

-4630 AGERAEHIAPRTPG
+4630 AEERTQHVAPRNPG

-4649 GIWGEVLGLAEVS
+4649 GIWGDVLGRDQVS

-4677 IQVISRVREVF
+4677 IQVISRIRDVF
-4688 VTDLPARA
+4688 VIDLPARA

-4704 ALSAAVE
+4704 ALAAAVE
-4711 EQLLAELEQ
+4711 ERLLSELDQ
-4720 EQPRD
+4720 D